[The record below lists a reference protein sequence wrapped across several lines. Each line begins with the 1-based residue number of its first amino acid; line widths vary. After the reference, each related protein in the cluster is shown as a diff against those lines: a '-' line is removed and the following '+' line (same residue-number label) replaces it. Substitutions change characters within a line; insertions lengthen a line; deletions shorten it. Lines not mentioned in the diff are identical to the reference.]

1 MVPVVQAREI
11 HYEAI
16 VVAHRARVAGRARR
30 ADGLA
35 TPRVTKSSS
44 AEPGPEKGDKKVT
57 CRAIL
62 TPTPRTKPSRTGRRM
77 HAVAASIASFAP
89 VATSGAR
96 APRRKSTGV
105 AAARPTMPPPADKKR
120 NVASVGVALVAA
132 VSLNL
137 APAPALANVKY
148 ANDCDPIC
156 HVLDDGAAKSAK
168 MEEDMKKGG
177 ADMGSALERLMAER
191 KAEEAAAKGAKK

>member
-1 MVPVVQAREI
+1 
-11 HYEAI
+11 
-16 VVAHRARVAGRARR
+16 
-30 ADGLA
+30 
-35 TPRVTKSSS
+35 
-44 AEPGPEKGDKKVT
+44 
-57 CRAIL
+57 
-62 TPTPRTKPSRTGRRM
+62 M
-77 HAVAASIASFAP
+77 HTVAASTASFAP
-89 VATSGAR
+89 VAASNAR

-105 AAARPTMPPPADKKR
+105 AAARPTKMPPPADKKR
-120 NVASVGVALVAA
+120 NVALSVGVALVAA

>member
-1 MVPVVQAREI
+1 M
-11 HYEAI
+11 
-16 VVAHRARVAGRARR
+16 
-30 ADGLA
+30 
-35 TPRVTKSSS
+35 SCS
-44 AEPGPEKGDKKVT
+44 AQKVT

-62 TPTPRTKPSRTGRRM
+62 TPTPRTKPSRTRRRM
-77 HAVAASIASFAP
+77 HTVAASIASFAP
-89 VATSGAR
+89 VAASTAR
-96 APRRKSTGV
+96 APQRKSAGV
-105 AAARPTMPPPADKKR
+105 AAARPTMSPPADKKR
-120 NVASVGVALVAA
+120 NVASVGMALVAA

>member
-1 MVPVVQAREI
+1 MQLLRN
-11 HYEAI
+11 I
-16 VVAHRARVAGRARR
+16 V
-30 ADGLA
+30 
-35 TPRVTKSSS
+35 
-44 AEPGPEKGDKKVT
+44 
-57 CRAIL
+57 
-62 TPTPRTKPSRTGRRM
+62 
-77 HAVAASIASFAP
+77 
-89 VATSGAR
+89 
-96 APRRKSTGV
+96 
-105 AAARPTMPPPADKKR
+105 
-120 NVASVGVALVAA
+120 VALVAA

>member
-1 MVPVVQAREI
+1 MVLVVQTREI

-16 VVAHRARVAGRARR
+16 VVAHRARVAGRARV
-30 ADGLA
+30 ALTGSP
-35 TPRVTKSSS
+35 PRELRKVQVPSP
-44 AEPGPEKGDKKVT
+44 APKKVT
-57 CRAIL
+57 KGDVSRDPHTDPAHEAEQD
-62 TPTPRTKPSRTGRRM
+62 RTKNARRRRI
-77 HAVAASIASFAP
+77 HRV
-89 VATSGAR
+89 VRAR
-96 APRRKSTGV
+96 RHIHRARSPAKITGV

-177 ADMGSALERLMAER
+177 ADMGSALERLMAEP